1 MKTITTENLATW
13 IGDVINNSAKN
24 DEDIS
29 IIWFGPTATEKYC
42 IVAGWQKMF
51 SKEQSARLAHALC
64 ISKSRPEYVMCIKV
78 AETPAEGSCTDFE
91 SIVMPVGKDGEVDN
105 NCIPLEWEDMPEC
118 LAEFFV
124 IEWERIMKEHGEEI

>member
-29 IIWFGPTATEKYC
+29 IIWFGPTVTKKYC

-51 SKEQSARLAHALC
+51 NEEQSVRLSGTLC

-78 AETPAEGSCTDFE
+78 AETPEAGSSNDFE
-91 SIVMPVGKDGEVDN
+91 SMVMPNDLDGEIDN
-105 NCIPLEWEDMPEC
+105 TCIPLEWEDMPEC
-118 LAEFFV
+118 LAEFF
-124 IEWERIMKEHGEEI
+124 IMEWERIMKEHGEEI